1 MSTTRKDTGTTTE
14 PREGLS
20 LLPPVD
26 VTEDENGITVLA
38 DVPGASRES
47 LALRIDG
54 DTLTLE
60 APIGLELPDGME
72 PVYAEVRAAHY
83 RRSFTLSAE
92 LDRERIQAS
101 LNDGVLKLQLPK
113 REEARPRRIEVRAG

>member
-1 MSTTRKDTGTTTE
+1 MNTRTDTSADAD
-14 PREGLS
+14 RSVMS

-26 VTEDENGITVLA
+26 VTEDENGITVVA

-47 LALRIDG
+47 LSLRIDG
-54 DTLTLE
+54 DTLSLE

-83 RRSFTLSAE
+83 RRSFTLSGE
-92 LDRERIQAS
+92 LDRDRIQAS
-101 LNDGVLKLQLPK
+101 LKDGVLRLHLPK
-113 REEARPRRIEVRAG
+113 REEARPRRIEVRTG